1 MRRLG
6 LMAALAVVVVD
17 QATKVWVA
25 GVLPLGTFTPVTGF
39 FNLVH
44 TLNPGISFSL
54 FQNDGWGRW
63 VFSGLAVVVTTVL
76 LVWLWRVSSRWVA
89 VALGCIIGGAVGNT
103 IDRLRIGA
111 VIDFLDF
118 HVAGFHWPAF
128 NAADSA
134 IVVGAAMILAE
145 GLLFKNRSS

>member
-6 LMAALAVVVVD
+6 LLVAFAVVVVD
-17 QATKVWVA
+17 QVSKLWVA
-25 GVLPLGTFTPVTGF
+25 DIQPLGTFRSVTGF

-44 TLNPGISFSL
+44 TLNPGISFSM

-63 VFSGLAVVVTTVL
+63 VFSALAAVVTAVL
-76 LVWLWRVSSRWVA
+76 LVWLWRVRSVWVA
-89 VALGCIIGGAVGNT
+89 GALGLIIGGAIGNT

-145 GLLFKNRSS
+145 GILFKNRSS